1 VTRPNLPRRSA
12 EQRALDLL
20 ARREHARAE
29 LEGKLR
35 RAGIGAEECN
45 VVLERLE
52 DEGLLSD
59 ARFAENFVRS
69 RRERGYGPLKIAAEL
84 RQRGVSE
91 SIVNSELSN
100 LDDKWIEVARTLY
113 RKRWAA
119 SDIPDYREKA
129 RRARFLS
136 GRGFPE
142 GVVRRVLRDPA

>member
-1 VTRPNLPRRSA
+1 
-12 EQRALDLL
+12 L
-20 ARREHARAE
+20 ARREHARVE

-35 RAGIGAEECN
+35 RAGIGADECT
-45 VVLERLE
+45 VVLDRLE
-52 DEGLLSD
+52 AEGLLSD

-91 SIVNSELSN
+91 IIVNSDLAN
-100 LDDKWIEVARTLY
+100 LDGKWLEVARTLY
-113 RKRWAA
+113 RKRWGAGE
-119 SDIPDYREKA
+119 IPDYREKA

-142 GVVRRVLRDPA
+142 DIVRRVLRDPG